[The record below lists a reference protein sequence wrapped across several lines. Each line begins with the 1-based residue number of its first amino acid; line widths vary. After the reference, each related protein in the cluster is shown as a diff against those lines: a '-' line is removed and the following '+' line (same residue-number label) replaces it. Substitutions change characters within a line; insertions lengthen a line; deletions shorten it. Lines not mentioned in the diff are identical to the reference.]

1 MHKFFSMAQQ
11 YTADE
16 ITCEFI
22 WVMDER
28 RFAIRLISDHS
39 ISFRS
44 FPDDGSQR
52 GQDHVWTERHGR
64 WIILN
69 GQCCHLILYF
79 NYRGAGFRRH
89 MASVSLTTFRDAL
102 FLEGLDY
109 RERQIRMYPVAAR
122 HTGHNNEVTDAAWV
136 LNVLA
141 GRFDGSRL

>member
-1 MHKFFSMAQQ
+1 MAQQ

-16 ITCEFI
+16 NTCEFI

-44 FPDDGSQR
+44 FPDDGSPGSQR

-79 NYRGAGFRRH
+79 NYRGAGFARR
-89 MASVSLTTFRDAL
+89 MASVSLNRDGLL
-102 FLEGLDY
+102 FLDGYDY
-109 RERQIRMYPVAAR
+109 QECPIRMYPVAAR
-122 HTGHNNEVTDAAWV
+122 HTGHNNEITDAAWV
-136 LNVLA
+136 LNVLF
-141 GRFDGSRL
+141 GRFDRWP

>member
-11 YTADE
+11 YAGE

-22 WVMDER
+22 WCMDER
-28 RFAIRLISDHS
+28 RYGIRLFSDWS

-44 FPDDGSQR
+44 FPEDGSQR
-52 GQDHVWTERHGR
+52 VQNHDWTERQGR

-69 GQCCHLILYF
+69 WQFGHLILFF
-79 NYRGAGFRRH
+79 NYRGAGFARR
-89 MASVSLTTFRDAL
+89 MASVSLNRDGLL
-102 FLEGLDY
+102 FLEGFDY

-141 GRFDGSRL
+141 GRFDRWPRL

>member
-1 MHKFFSMAQQ
+1 MAQQ
-11 YTADE
+11 DE

-22 WVMDER
+22 WVMDNR
-28 RFAIRLISDHS
+28 HFAIRLISDDS

-44 FPDDGSQR
+44 FPDDGSPGSQR

-89 MASVSLTTFRDAL
+89 MASVSLTTYRDAL

-141 GRFDGSRL
+141 GRFDRWPRL

>member
-1 MHKFFSMAQQ
+1 MALQA
-11 YTADE
+11 YVDE

-22 WVMDER
+22 WVMDDRR
-28 RFAIRLISDHS
+28 RFAIRLISDYS

-52 GQDHVWTERHGR
+52 GQDHVWTERHGH
-64 WIILN
+64 WTILN
-69 GQCCHLILYF
+69 GQCCHLNLYF
-79 NYRGAGFRRH
+79 NYRGPGFRRH

-141 GRFDGSRL
+141 GRFDWSRL

>member
-1 MHKFFSMAQQ
+1 MAQQ

-44 FPDDGSQR
+44 FLDDGSPGSQR
-52 GQDHVWTERHGR
+52 GQDHVWTERR
-64 WIILN
+64 IILN

-79 NYRGAGFRRH
+79 NYRGPGFRRH
-89 MASVSLTTFRDAL
+89 MASVSLITFRDML
-102 FLEGLDY
+102 CLEGQDY
-109 RERQIRMYPVAAR
+109 QGRQIRMYPVEAR
-122 HTGHNNEVTDAAWV
+122 HTGHNNAVTDAALV

-141 GRFDGSRL
+141 GRFDRWPRL

>member
-1 MHKFFSMAQQ
+1 MAQQ

-44 FPDDGSQR
+44 FLDDGSPRSQR

-64 WIILN
+64 WIILS

-79 NYRGAGFRRH
+79 NYRGAGFRRD
-89 MASVSLTTFRDAL
+89 MAGFHEDTDAG
-102 FLEGLDY
+102 FLEELD
-109 RERQIRMYPVAAR
+109 
-122 HTGHNNEVTDAAWV
+122 
-136 LNVLA
+136 
-141 GRFDGSRL
+141 

>member
-1 MHKFFSMAQQ
+1 MAQQ

-28 RFAIRLISDHS
+28 RFAIRLISDYS

-52 GQDHVWTERHGR
+52 GQDHVWTERR
-64 WIILN
+64 IIAN
-69 GQCCHLILYF
+69 GQCCHLILHF

-89 MASVSLTTFRDAL
+89 MAGFHEDTDAG
-102 FLEGLDY
+102 FLEELD
-109 RERQIRMYPVAAR
+109 
-122 HTGHNNEVTDAAWV
+122 
-136 LNVLA
+136 
-141 GRFDGSRL
+141 